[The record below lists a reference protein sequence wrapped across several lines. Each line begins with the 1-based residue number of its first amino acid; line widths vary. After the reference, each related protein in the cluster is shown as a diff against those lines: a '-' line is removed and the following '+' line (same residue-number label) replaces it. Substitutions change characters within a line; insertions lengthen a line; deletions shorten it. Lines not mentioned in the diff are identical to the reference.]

1 MPASSTVRT
10 LLLLR
15 HAKAVPA
22 SGDGDFG
29 RALSERGTADATA
42 VGAWFAKADV
52 HVDLVVC
59 SPSAR
64 TRETWHAA
72 AAGGAAAAK
81 VEQDRRLYE
90 AGDDDLLAVLRE
102 LPGAARVVVLV
113 GHAPGIP
120 TLAAILADPGRT
132 DEDALAAVRRTF
144 PTSALARLE
153 YDGDWSDL
161 DAASAALVEFVVSR
175 G

>member
-1 MPASSTVRT
+1 MPTPSTART

-15 HAKAVPA
+15 HSKAQPP
-22 SGDGDFG
+22 SGTGDLD

-42 VGAWFAKADV
+42 VGAWFARFGV
-52 HVDLVVC
+52 QVDLVVC
-59 SPSAR
+59 SPSVR
-64 TRETWHAA
+64 TVETWHAA

-102 LPGAARVVVLV
+102 LPATARVVVLV

-120 TLAAILADPGRT
+120 TLAAVLADPRRS
-132 DEDALAAVRRTF
+132 DDRALSAVRRTF
-144 PTSALARLE
+144 PTSGLARLE
-153 YDGDWSDL
+153 YVGDWADL
-161 DAASAALVEFVVSR
+161 DATSAALVELAVPR

>member
-1 MPASSTVRT
+1 MPTTSTART

-15 HAKAVPA
+15 HSKAQPS
-22 SGDGDFG
+22 SGAGDLD
-29 RALSERGTADATA
+29 RALSERGAADAAA

-59 SPSAR
+59 SPSVR
-64 TRETWHAA
+64 TWETWHAA
-72 AAGGAAAAK
+72 AAAGAAAAK

-90 AGDDDLLAVLRE
+90 AGDDDLLAVLQE
-102 LPGAARVVVLV
+102 LPATERVVVVV

-120 TLAAILADPGRT
+120 TLAAVLADPGRS
-132 DEDALAAVRRTF
+132 DDHALADVRRTF
-144 PTSALARLE
+144 PTSGLARLE
-153 YDGDWSDL
+153 YDGEWSDL
-161 DAASAALVEFVVSR
+161 DAASAALVEFVVPR